1 MKISKIICHTDGTA
15 LCFVTT
21 SRSEDS
27 LYTLIE
33 CNFCDRHWFT
43 GWDLTNTGFEFNF
56 DMSLCFDSSHFKTL
70 TEYYQALESS
80 IIDQTGLKFASK
92 LKRINADFR
101 AMKKEAAEE

>member
-15 LCFVTT
+15 LCFVNT

-33 CNFCDRHWFT
+33 CNFADRHWFT

-56 DMSLCFDSSHFKTL
+56 DMSLYFDSSHFKTL
-70 TEYYQALESS
+70 KEYNQALESS
-80 IIDQTGLKFASK
+80 IIDQTGLEFASK

-101 AMKKEAAEE
+101 AMKKEAAE